1 MPGLPKPD
9 GWSVSEV
16 SQGAVSQRP
25 SSHGVKRRE
34 GAAAS
39 GGLAS
44 VTVVQT
50 SKERHG
56 DDVPMVRRFGGPWL
70 RAILVQGSVGAVA
83 MMILEVIG
91 QHAV

>member
-1 MPGLPKPD
+1 MA
-9 GWSVSEV
+9 
-16 SQGAVSQRP
+16 GASRRQVKGRSRKDRR
-25 SSHGVKRRE
+25 SHGVKGRE

-50 SKERHG
+50 SKQRQG
-56 DDVPMVRRFGGPWL
+56 DDVPLLRRFGGPWL